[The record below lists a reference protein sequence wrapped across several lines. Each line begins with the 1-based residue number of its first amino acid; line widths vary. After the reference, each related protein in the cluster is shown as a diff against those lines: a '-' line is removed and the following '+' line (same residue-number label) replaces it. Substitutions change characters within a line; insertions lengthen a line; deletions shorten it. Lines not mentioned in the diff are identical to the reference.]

1 MMRTE
6 GEPMRDPQPT
16 DGAKIEH
23 ERLRHEL
30 EKATTIGGETA
41 DAARAVLKVLVPH
54 MLLEE
59 EFAIPPVKLLPRLAR
74 GEFTADMERIIPKSE
89 MMKAELPRM
98 LNEHVLIVEALRGLL
113 QAALKERHEGYATF
127 AQKLILHAQQ
137 EEEVFYPASILVGEY
152 LKLKLGR
159 S

>member
-1 MMRTE
+1 MSME
-6 GEPMRDPQPT
+6 GVSMPEPEPT
-16 DGAKIEH
+16 DGAKMEH
-23 ERLRHEL
+23 DRLRREL

-41 DAARAVLKVLVPH
+41 EAARAVLKVLSPH

-59 EFAIPPVKLLPRLAR
+59 EFAIPPLRLLPRLAR
-74 GEFTADMERIIPKSE
+74 GEFTSDMERIIPKSE

-98 LNEHVLIVEALRGLL
+98 LNEHALIVDALRGLL

-127 AQKLILHAQQ
+127 AQKLIFHAQQ
-137 EEEVFYPASILVGEY
+137 EEEFFYPASILVGEY

>member
-1 MMRTE
+1 
-6 GEPMRDPQPT
+6 MRDPEPT

-41 DAARAVLKVLVPH
+41 DAAREVLKVLVPH

-98 LNEHVLIVEALRGLL
+98 LNEHVLIVDALRRLL

>member
-1 MMRTE
+1 MRE
-6 GEPMRDPQPT
+6 AEPT
-16 DGAKIEH
+16 GGAKIEH
-23 ERLRHEL
+23 ERLRQEL

-41 DAARAVLKVLVPH
+41 EAARAVLKVLVPH

-74 GEFTADMERIIPKSE
+74 GEFTPDMVKILPKTE

-98 LNEHVLIVEALRGLL
+98 LAEHVLIVEALRRLL
-113 QAALKERHEGYATF
+113 QAAVKERHDGYAGF

-152 LKLKLGR
+152 IKLRLGR
-159 S
+159 RPSD